1 MQAPEHETSLLPAVS
16 TPAAVPTASEPSQT
30 GSLSDSLAGPN
41 TPTSTSTP
49 TLTPTPTPAEVSEQV
64 KVTIVVGRK
73 TVRNYGLIYNDQIH
87 AMEKERFYFKVAEL
101 EEQLNNM
108 DRRLSASDDAFVS
121 SQKALSATQLALK
134 KECRVNDSAV
144 ACLKKN
150 GEAVPEVSP
159 FLERVFL

>member
-1 MQAPEHETSLLPAVS
+1 MQAPAHETSLLPAVS
-16 TPAAVPTASEPSQT
+16 TPSAVPTASEPSQT
-30 GSLSDSLAGPN
+30 GSLSDSLAAPS
-41 TPTSTSTP
+41 TPTSTPTP
-49 TLTPTPTPAEVSEQV
+49 TLTPTPAEVSEQV

-87 AMEKERFYFKVAEL
+87 AMEKERFHFKVAEL
-101 EEQLNNM
+101 EERLNSM

-134 KECRVNDSAV
+134 GECRVNDSAV

-150 GEAVPEVSP
+150 VEAVPEVSP
-159 FLERVFL
+159 LNFLERVFL